1 MSHNTKPSSR
11 SAQLSFARELFA
23 APRPEAPKPKLVI
36 AESNER
42 DATTLELPSNPNSF
56 GYRLHIFQND
66 TMFKRALL
74 WKVVGVLLSSG
85 IVHEVVRMLF
95 FQ

>member
-1 MSHNTKPSSR
+1 MTRNKKPPSS

-42 DATTLELPSNPNSF
+42 DATALVLPTNPNSF

-66 TMFKRALL
+66 KMFKRALI
-74 WKVVGVLLSSG
+74 WRIVDVLLSSG
-85 IVHEVVRMLF
+85 VVSAVVRMLF